1 MGPEMRLPLRTA
13 TLALAATLAFAPWP
27 HASGATREKA
37 NAKAVHAD
45 VLFVHVDGA
54 SASHWDAARALLA
67 GPDGD
72 LSWDRLPR
80 LALYRAH
87 QADALTTKS
96 TGGGTVHGWGVKVP
110 ADSYGMANGKPLVAR
125 SGKPVPI
132 AKEAMDAGYA
142 VAVLNSS
149 DVTEPNAGALL
160 AAVADPGDDAAIAAA
175 LLAARPDVLMG
186 GGERWFLP
194 KGAAGRHGEGARAD
208 GRDLVAEA
216 RAAGYTV
223 VSTRE
228 ELARVPAGTKRLLG
242 LFAHESTFN
251 EATEGGLKA
260 LGLPAYQP
268 QAPDLGEMV
277 RASLAL
283 LAGAGR
289 PVFVVANE
297 EGSDNF
303 SGVNNASAVFEAL
316 RRADAALG
324 VALAHKAAH
333 PATLVLTT
341 ADSNASG
348 LHVVG
353 PRPSKLEE
361 VTPVV
366 PLVAENGA
374 PLRGAA
380 GPQSAP
386 FLSAPDREGR
396 RFPFYVS
403 FAAASDGSG
412 GIVARG
418 DGPGSELLAGSID
431 NTGIYRVLYKALFGV
446 TLP

>member
-1 MGPEMRLPLRTA
+1 MRSEMRLPLRTA
-13 TLALAATLAFAPWP
+13 TLALAVALALAPSP
-27 HASGATREKA
+27 RAFGATREKGES
-37 NAKAVHAD
+37 KGGRAD
-45 VLFVHVDGA
+45 VLFIHVDGA
-54 SASHWDAARALLA
+54 AASHWDAARALLA

-80 LALYRAH
+80 VALYRAH

-110 ADSYGMANGKPLVAR
+110 ADSYGMANGKALVAR

-132 AKEAMDAGYA
+132 VREAMDAGYA
-142 VAVLNSS
+142 VAILNSA

-160 AAVADPGDDAAIAAA
+160 AVVADPGDDAAIAAA

-186 GGERWFLP
+186 GGEKWFLP

-208 GRDLVAEA
+208 DRDLVAEA
-216 RAAGYTV
+216 RSAGYSIV
-223 VSTRE
+223 YTRE

-242 LFAHESTFN
+242 LFAHEATFN
-251 EATEGGLKA
+251 DETEGALRARGL
-260 LGLPAYQP
+260 LPYQP
-268 QAPDLGEMV
+268 QAPDLGEMLQ
-277 RASLAL
+277 ASLRL
-283 LAGAGR
+283 LSGAGR

-303 SGVNNASAVFEAL
+303 SGVNNAPGVFEAL

-324 VALAHKAAH
+324 IALRHKAGH

-348 LHVVG
+348 LHFVG
-353 PRPSKLEE
+353 PRPAKLEE
-361 VTPVV
+361 ITPVV

-374 PLRGAA
+374 PMRGAE
-380 GPQSAP
+380 GPQTAP

-403 FAAASDGSG
+403 FASASDGSG
-412 GIVARG
+412 GVVARG

>member
-1 MGPEMRLPLRTA
+1 MRSEMRLPLRTA
-13 TLALAATLAFAPWP
+13 TLALAVALAFAPSP
-27 HASGATREKA
+27 RAFGATREKGSP
-37 NAKAVHAD
+37 KAVRAD
-45 VLFVHVDGA
+45 VLFIHVDGA
-54 SASHWDAARALLA
+54 SASHWDAARVFLA

-72 LSWDRLPR
+72 LNWDRLPR
-80 LALYRAH
+80 VALYRAH

-96 TGGGTVHGWGVKVP
+96 SGGGTVHGWGVKVP
-110 ADSYGMANGKPLVAR
+110 ADSYGMAHGKPLVAR

-160 AAVADPGDDAAIAAA
+160 AAVADPGDDEAIAAA
-175 LLAARPDVLMG
+175 LLAAKPDVLMG
-186 GGERWFLP
+186 GGEKWFLP
-194 KGAAGRHGEGARAD
+194 KGTTGRHGEGARAD

-216 RAAGYTV
+216 RSAGYTV
-223 VSTRE
+223 VHTRD
-228 ELARVPAGTKRLLG
+228 ELAKVPAGTKRLLG
-242 LFAHESTFN
+242 LFAAESTFN
-251 EATEGGLKA
+251 EETEGGLRA
-260 LGLPAYQP
+260 LGLSPYQP

-277 RASLAL
+277 RASLDL
-283 LAGAGR
+283 LSGEGR

-333 PATLVLTT
+333 PATLVVTT

-361 VTPVV
+361 ITPVV

-374 PLRGAA
+374 PMRGAE
-380 GPQSAP
+380 GPQTAP
-386 FLSAPDREGR
+386 FLSAPDRERR

-412 GIVARG
+412 GVVARG
-418 DGPGSELLAGSID
+418 DGPGSELLAGTID